1 MNNFN
6 SYQGIAKL
14 DGKAEQILKT
24 FLPLEIAQYNTTC
37 QKGYELPTYY
47 NIVVGSPIGEENLAD
62 GKPWIN
68 LFSDSAK
75 FVPSS
80 IIGCRDEIT
89 TYILTTFI
97 PDSPRATR
105 TSVPLARV
113 FARLAADVLEKYLVD
128 APSDAEGICSRINWM
143 SEKAGIA
150 NKTGGACELI
160 LEMFIRS
167 NSEYQPIRMT
177 PYFSQI
183 STIMPPVFQ
192 QNWIP
197 EILVNL
203 DSEPQQTAYTLQNLS
218 FTVASV
224 SQLEVTYTGSVL
236 TGFYCWLPSPL
247 INQQLLSSGS
257 SGITTLPINLSSWDT
272 NYFST
277 LAPGDEAILRIVTW
291 NADTAES
298 SMFTITLT
306 KASPPPSISP

>member
-128 APSDAEGICSRINWM
+128 APSDTEGICSRINWM

-167 NSEYQPIRMT
+167 NSEYQPIKMT
-177 PYFSQI
+177 SYFSTI
-183 STIMPPVFQ
+183 STVMPPVFQ

-197 EILVNL
+197 EVLVDL
-203 DSEPQQTAYTLQNLS
+203 DSEPQQTAYTLQNLT
-218 FTVASV
+218 FTVSSV
-224 SQLEVTYTGSVL
+224 AQLDITYTGSTL
-236 TGFYCWLPSPL
+236 TGLYCWLPSPL
-247 INQQLLSSGS
+247 ISQQLISSPTTGVSTLDVDLS
-257 SGITTLPINLSSWDT
+257 TWDT

-306 KASPPPSISP
+306 KA